1 MSATVLDAIVTKDWE
16 KKKKKH
22 NPFSKSKKENK
33 LIIV

>member
-16 KKKKKH
+16 KKKKH